1 MSVGTRINGGMQT
14 VNLLSILAG
23 LIVARFSCIALSN
36 IPIFNMTFTFSYGC
50 AFVILFLTQYP
61 KITRREFCGMA
72 GLFAYVI
79 FVVVRTI
86 GYGLFNTQA
95 FNAYVLCFMYFIYL
109 YLKRRPAKESLRL
122 GMIAI
127 TGYLLTLLYS
137 IRVLMIDPDLSRKAA
152 ANIVTENSPDALNAV
167 GGFDTVY
174 GTLLLV
180 VFFFYIRKAKF
191 STWNRGVINLALA
204 VACIFLVMASYGTAI
219 ILLILIF
226 AIILYKKNK
235 FWSAVVLLL
244 LVLGVA
250 YRVEI
255 GHALASFALQFDAMD
270 SLEGKINDISQMLI
284 TGEAAGTLAGDEG
297 RFARMGWSI
306 ATFFRYPILGGIG
319 KPDAMIGNHSE
330 VLDLLARFGL
340 VGATALLTFMVSFM
354 KDLFQFN
361 TQKVGKQ
368 CLQLMLV
375 IYLLV
380 AILDPALYTQQ
391 IMPFFCI
398 APMIEFMYRKERT
411 HEETAGISSL

>member
-1 MSVGTRINGGMQT
+1 MS
-14 VNLLSILAG
+14 
-23 LIVARFSCIALSN
+23 
-36 IPIFNMTFTFSYGC
+36 FTFSYGG
-50 AFVILFLTQYP
+50 AFVILFLIQYP

-79 FVVVRTI
+79 FVVIRTI
-86 GYGLFNTQA
+86 DYGLFNTQA

-152 ANIVTENSPDALNAV
+152 ASIVTENSPDAFNAV

-180 VFFFYIRKAKF
+180 VFFFYIRKARF
-191 STWNRGVINLALA
+191 STWNRGVINLALV

-226 AIILYKKNK
+226 AIVIYKKNK

-244 LVLGVA
+244 LILGFA

-255 GHALASFALQFDAMD
+255 GHALASFALQFDVMG
-270 SLEGKINDISQMLI
+270 SLGGKINDVSQMLI
-284 TGEAAGTLAGDEG
+284 TGEAAGTLAGDDG

-306 ATFFRYPILGGIG
+306 ATFLKYPIFGGIG
-319 KPDAMIGNHSE
+319 KPDATIGYHSE
-330 VLDLLARFGL
+330 VFDLFARFGL
-340 VGATALLTFMVSFM
+340 VGATAFLIFMGSFI
-354 KDLFQFN
+354 KDLFRFN
-361 TQKVGKQ
+361 TQQIGKQ
-368 CLQLMLV
+368 CLQLMLF

-380 AILDPALYTQQ
+380 AVLDPALYTQQ

-398 APMIEFMYRKERT
+398 APMIELMYRKERT
-411 HEETAGISSL
+411 YEETAGISSL